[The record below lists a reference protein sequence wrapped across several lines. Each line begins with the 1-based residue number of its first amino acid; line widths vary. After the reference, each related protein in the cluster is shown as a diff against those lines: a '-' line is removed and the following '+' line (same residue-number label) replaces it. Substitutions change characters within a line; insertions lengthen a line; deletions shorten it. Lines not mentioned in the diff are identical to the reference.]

1 MKRHQWADPK
11 ANPNRWSHLKKIY
24 DRIKLRMK
32 DIAVESEDDSEWERA
47 ASWLDKNERQEM
59 SLAKYVTYL
68 RGLYYGK
75 RKK

>member
-1 MKRHQWADPK
+1 M
-11 ANPNRWSHLKKIY
+11 KKIY